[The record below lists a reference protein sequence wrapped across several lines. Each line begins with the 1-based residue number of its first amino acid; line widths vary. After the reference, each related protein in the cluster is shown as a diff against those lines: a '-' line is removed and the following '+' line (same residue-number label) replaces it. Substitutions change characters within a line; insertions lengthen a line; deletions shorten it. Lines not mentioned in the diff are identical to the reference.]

1 MEGATVLLA
10 LMLMAGALILSVL
23 IRSQFSSGVKA
34 LHQQIALQSQIHAS
48 FDRMVLEFWGY
59 QRSRDTQLL
68 TDYKN
73 SSAELRSLTKR
84 SVGVA
89 GSLANRQ
96 RAANLVE
103 FENTILDLTDRI
115 AATPQGKKDD
125 AGALEEIPKCELA
138 IRNTFSA
145 IAEEQFK
152 NLDQATSRLSVYTQ
166 VLRAVLLVMGLFPV
180 MVMLWFRRAH
190 RLHIWRPLEDLHG
203 MVLEVKRGNLDV
215 SGAVPETVELG
226 SVTNAFLVMASEL
239 RDMRNSLEEKVRRR
253 ATQLEAANKDLL
265 RAAKLASLGQLVA
278 GVAHEINNPL
288 TSILGFSEI
297 VLTSA
302 KLDQAASKQ
311 VRTMRDEALRL
322 KHLVANLSQFARRTP
337 QQAHRTDLRMVPDR
351 LLELRAYQLAAN
363 NIRIDY
369 RRPEKPIWINGDRD
383 ALLQLMLQLTLN
395 AEHAI
400 RDARETGEIHLKCE
414 ARDGHAVI
422 SVEDNGC
429 GMSAEMREHIFD
441 PFFTT
446 RPSRHWT
453 GLGLSVCH
461 GIIQQHGGDVTVES
475 EVGQGTIFRI
485 RLPLAHKAS
494 DGKPDRPGVQAEVP
508 KGQRTKLENPSI
520 RPRRLLVI
528 DDEADILSLVA
539 EVLGSAETKV
549 VTLQDSNR
557 LDLVLDGAFDAVL
570 CDLKMPGR
578 DGLSVL
584 RMLRELHPDL
594 ARRFLLMTGNLADA
608 DRAAVEL
615 EGVPVLPK
623 PFTLAR
629 LREMLA
635 QVTVN
640 SA

>member
-10 LMLMAGALILSVL
+10 LVLMAGALVLSVL
-23 IRSQFSSGVKA
+23 IRSQFSSGVKG

-59 QRSRDTQLL
+59 QRSRDTELL
-68 TDYKN
+68 AEYKN

-84 SVGVA
+84 SVDVA
-89 GSLANRQ
+89 GSLSNRQ
-96 RAANLVE
+96 RAENLVE
-103 FENTILDLTDRI
+103 LENTILDLTDQI
-115 AATPQGKKDD
+115 AATPQGKDD
-125 AGALEEIPKCELA
+125 AEALEEIPQCELA
-138 IRNTFSA
+138 IRNALST

-152 NLDQATSRLSVYTQ
+152 NLNQATSRLGVYTQ

-180 MVMLWFRRAH
+180 VVMLWFRRAH
-190 RLHIWRPLEDLHG
+190 RLHIWTPLEDLHG

-239 RDMRNSLEEKVRRR
+239 RDMRNFLEEKVRRR
-253 ATQLEAANKDLL
+253 AAQLEAANKDLL

-278 GVAHEINNPL
+278 GIAHEINNPL

-297 VLTSA
+297 VLTNA
-302 KLDQAASKQ
+302 KLDQTVTKQ
-311 VRTMRDEALRL
+311 VRTIRDEALRL

-337 QQAHRTDLRMVPDR
+337 QQAHRTDLRLVPDR

-363 NIRIDY
+363 NIRINY

-400 RDARETGEIHLKCE
+400 RDAREVGEIHLKCE
-414 ARDGHAVI
+414 ARDGHAMI

-446 RPSRHWT
+446 RPSRYGT

-461 GIIQQHGGDVTVES
+461 GIIQQHRGDVMVES
-475 EVGQGTIFRI
+475 ELGQGTIFRI

-494 DGKPDRPGVQAEVP
+494 DGKIDRASAQAERP
-508 KGQRTKLENPSI
+508 ETQHTKRENPSI
-520 RPRRLLVI
+520 RPKRLLVI

-539 EVLGSAETKV
+539 EVLGCAETKV

-584 RMLRELHPDL
+584 RTLREVHPEL
-594 ARRFLLMTGNLADA
+594 ARHFLLMTGNLADA

-615 EGVPVLPK
+615 EGVPILPK

-635 QVTVN
+635 QVTAN